1 MADDLFVKEEKKE
14 VAVQEKGVL
23 DAARAPGTEGIGS
36 DDIQLGRYRLLQSL
50 SSDVAGGDDK
60 PGLIKESSSG
70 VIFKVLEIIPLSMF
84 KSRILFNS
92 ENRKGGPLCR
102 NIDADLK
109 HGSGSPDPAS
119 NSECVKCTYSKGFP
133 PACSVVYNY
142 PCIRPD
148 QVGKEPLPSLLSIM
162 KSSTAVAQK
171 INTFVMNKIPSRPL
185 WDYVWEISG
194 KSRDFKKGTAFI
206 LEAKMKRETTNEE
219 RAWAKAVYNSG
230 IAGKRIEPE
239 FDEGD
244 AE

>member
-1 MADDLFVKEEKKE
+1 
-14 VAVQEKGVL
+14 
-23 DAARAPGTEGIGS
+23 
-36 DDIQLGRYRLLQSL
+36 
-50 SSDVAGGDDK
+50 
-60 PGLIKESSSG
+60 
-70 VIFKVLEIIPLSMF
+70 
-84 KSRILFNS
+84 
-92 ENRKGGPLCR
+92 
-102 NIDADLK
+102 
-109 HGSGSPDPAS
+109 
-119 NSECVKCTYSKGFP
+119 
-133 PACSVVYNY
+133 
-142 PCIRPD
+142 
-148 QVGKEPLPSLLSIM
+148 M